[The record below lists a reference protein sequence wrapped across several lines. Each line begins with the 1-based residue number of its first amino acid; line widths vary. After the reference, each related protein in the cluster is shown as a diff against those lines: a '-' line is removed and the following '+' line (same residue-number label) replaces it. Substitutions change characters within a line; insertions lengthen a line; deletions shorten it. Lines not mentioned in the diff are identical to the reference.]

1 MKKLPKLELT
11 VSGLAFRPAPL
22 IQNNRVTNESENGLV
37 FSNVSEGTYELCL
50 PIKPSRRSG
59 VIRIEAW
66 NKVMFEGPFT
76 VRKYLEMKLVC
87 QISTKVAQLA
97 AWVTKPCVIEITG
110 VTFNSQ
116 SNEAIEAQ
124 GIGLPMQVGMTTKSA
139 LFILETVP
147 ASALIFVQQLG
158 LQPFSLYLNVEKL
171 EEEALLEAEM
181 EPATPMSSLV
191 PAGHSL

>member
-1 MKKLPKLELT
+1 MRKLPKLELT

-22 IQNNRVTNESENGLV
+22 IQNNRVINESENGLV
-37 FSNVSEGTYELCL
+37 FSKVTEGTYELCL

-59 VIRIEAW
+59 VIKINAW
-66 NKVMFEGPFT
+66 HKVMFKGRFT
-76 VRKYLEMKLVC
+76 VSNYLEMKLVC
-87 QISTKVAQLA
+87 RVSTKVAQLA
-97 AWVTKPCVIEITG
+97 VWVTKPCVIEITG

-116 SNEAIEAQ
+116 SNEAIKAKA
-124 GIGLPMQVGMTTKSA
+124 IGLPMQVGMTTESA

-171 EEEALLEAEM
+171 EEETLFEAEI
-181 EPATPMSSLV
+181 EPATPMSSLI
-191 PAGHSL
+191 PAGHNL